1 MVVSEIIDKLSPN
14 IAPPTTVPIANA
26 EYQLPA
32 QIQIQQVLMQRTV
45 PTEVP
50 IEIDT
55 NIQITN
61 NPTMIKF

>member
-26 EYQLPA
+26 AEYQLPA
-32 QIQIQQVLMQRTV
+32 QIQIQQVLMRTV